1 MRSYE
6 PGLALELELG
16 AGRGE
21 NATAAAPQATAVS
34 FTPPCFKHLMR
45 EHSRYVIGLLR
56 RLGVAPGDVDDVA
69 QDVFLA
75 IHAQL
80 PCFEGRSSLKTW
92 VCGICRNKAGDYR
105 RKNARRRGLLHAS
118 PCDPDPI
125 GENPHD
131 ELLRKEGVERL
142 QRALARLPDEQ
153 LEAFVLHELEELPM
167 RDVAAT
173 MGCPLDTAYTRHR
186 VAREKVRA
194 FFRRGPRMDEE
205 R

>member
-6 PGLALELELG
+6 SGLALEFELG
-16 AGRGE
+16 SSRAQP
-21 NATAAAPQATAVS
+21 APAAASQAPAVG
-34 FTPPCFKHLMR
+34 FTPPCFKRLVR

-80 PCFEGRSSLKTW
+80 ARFEGRSSLKTW

-105 RKNARRRGLLHAS
+105 RKNERRRGLLHAS
-118 PCDPDPI
+118 PCEPDPP
-125 GENPHD
+125 GDNPHD
-131 ELLRKEGVERL
+131 ELLRKEGAKRL
-142 QRALARLPDEQ
+142 QQALARLPDEQ
-153 LEAFVLHELEELPM
+153 FEAFVLHELEELPM
-167 RDVAAT
+167 RDVAAA

-194 FFRRGPRMDEE
+194 FFKRGARTDEE